1 MKILKW
7 IFVLQL
13 AAISLSSQAQVNQSA
28 APDEEE
34 EIASPKDTSRKKLIK
49 IPPIPTIP
57 KKVLSYED
65 SIAQINHHASR
76 YIFAPS
82 AYPINKGSFYY
93 QNYDVLLN
101 DVQMG
106 ITDQLGVGIG
116 YAYPLFMYLTPKY
129 SMPIRKNHTLAVGD
143 IAGFS
148 VFTGTENMMWLNT
161 FYGMYTLGS
170 PQNNV
175 SLGLGM
181 LRSSEADGSLAVT
194 NVSGMYSITPN
205 FYFVGEAWFNN
216 RNRKFVSGYDDWQYD
231 DIKMAYAPK
240 NIPVNAMLK
249 RSTLFT
255 SVQFRII
262 GHKQR
267 TTAWSF
273 GVSSYWEHGD
283 QYKYTATVPGWDNT
297 TGQPTYLPQEFTIG
311 PKNIFLF
318 IPSFTYVK
326 KIGDMNDVS
335 R

>member
-1 MKILKW
+1 MKTLRW
-7 IFVLQL
+7 IFALL
-13 AAISLSSQAQVNQSA
+13 LFISSNNLMAQIQAT
-28 APDEEE
+28 PDYDEP
-34 EIASPKDTSRKKLIK
+34 AVTTTDTAKRKKNIQL
-49 IPPIPTIP
+49 PPLPTIP
-57 KKVLSYED
+57 KKVLSRED
-65 SIAQINHHASR
+65 SLAQVNHHASR

-82 AYPINKGSFYY
+82 AYPINKGAFYY

-116 YAYPLFMYLTPKY
+116 YAFPLFMYLTPKY
-129 SMPIRKNHTLAVGD
+129 SMPLRKNHTLAVGD

-148 VFTGTENMMWLNT
+148 VFTGAENMMWLNT

-194 NVSGMYSITPN
+194 NVSGMYSITRN

-216 RNRKFVSGYDDWQYD
+216 RNRRFVSSYDNWKYDDV
-231 DIKMAYAPK
+231 KMTYAPETV
-240 NIPVNAMLK
+240 PVDAMLK

-283 QYKYTATVPGWDNT
+283 RFDYSATLPVWDNAT
-297 TGQPTYLPQEFTIG
+297 AQMTYVSQDLTIG

>member
-1 MKILKW
+1 MKTLQRMLVVLLLINTTNLGAQIQATADDGSIEVAQKDSTRKRS
-7 IFVLQL
+7 LQL
-13 AAISLSSQAQVNQSA
+13 
-28 APDEEE
+28 
-34 EIASPKDTSRKKLIK
+34 
-49 IPPIPTIP
+49 PPIPTIQ
-57 KKVLSYED
+57 KKALSYED

-116 YAYPLFMYLTPKY
+116 YAFPLFMYLTPKY
-129 SMPIRKNHTLAVGD
+129 SMPIRKKHTLAVGD

-148 VFTGTENMMWLNT
+148 VFTGTDNMMWLNT

-216 RNRKFVSGYDDWQYD
+216 RNRKFVSGYDDCHAQTQY
-231 DIKMAYAPK
+231 
-240 NIPVNAMLK
+240 PVYLGPVSHHRTQTAHHRVVLRRIELLGAR
-249 RSTLFT
+249 RSIYLHR
-255 SVQFRII
+255 QPARL
-262 GHKQR
+262 GCQYR
-267 TTAWSF
+267 TNELSAANQHHRT
-273 GVSSYWEHGD
+273 
-283 QYKYTATVPGWDNT
+283 QK
-297 TGQPTYLPQEFTIG
+297 YLPVYPVFYLREKDWG
-311 PKNIFLF
+311 
-318 IPSFTYVK
+318 YE
-326 KIGDMNDVS
+326 
-335 R
+335 